1 MPFGVQSAGFN
12 TTTLKKLRK
21 MLAAGEIANSDTVSR
36 KLDIEKEC
44 VESHMAFYGYKNT
57 GEPMSKADHEKH
69 LESLAITKRSGK
81 ANALEDALQE
91 AESNAKE
98 IQEDQARKAA
108 AEAEIAELQLAE
120 LKASNASVVNITSK
134 SSKPASK

>member
-1 MPFGVQSAGFN
+1 
-12 TTTLKKLRK
+12 

-44 VESHMAFYGYKNT
+44 VESHMAFYGYKNS

-81 ANALEDALQE
+81 ANALENALQE

-120 LKASNASVVNITSK
+120 LKAGNVTSK
-134 SSKPASK
+134 SSKPVSKVAVSK